1 MLYKFIV
8 HNMIYNIVGRFRS
21 LLGMNLNGYTP
32 RTDNKH
38 AAPVQ
43 IKNVKP
49 RSFFF
54 STRFYF

>member
-8 HNMIYNIVGRFRS
+8 HNMIFNIVGRFRS

-43 IKNVKP
+43 IKNV
-49 RSFFF
+49 
-54 STRFYF
+54 